1 MRDFIG
7 QLTTRR
13 AAIVGRLLCRYVRGI
28 LLGVVT
34 TGFAAILAAPGPG
47 RAEVQ
52 TAAGA
57 APVKHLHIIYLGKHY
72 SEPPPL
78 SLLDKASYDKGI
90 QGARIAAVDNNVAG
104 KFIGQETDLSEDVIP
119 QEANIAAEAKK
130 VFAGGASLIVADL
143 EADDLLAIA
152 DLPEAKNAIILDIR
166 TSDDDLRQER
176 CRRNVFHLA
185 PSYAMR
191 ADALGQFLLYKRWQ
205 RWFLV
210 HGSKPADLAYTA
222 AVKRATS
229 RYGSHIVAERTYTY
243 SARSRTT
250 DTGHQQ
256 TEQQMALLTQGAP
269 PYDVIFV
276 VDMDEVF
283 GEYLLFNSFDPR
295 PVVGTQGLV
304 AVAWHRSF
312 EEYAGQEMQNRFE
325 NFAHRIMT
333 ERDYEGWLA
342 VRIFGE
348 AMLRTGATDAKTL
361 RNYILSDE
369 FNVAAYKGIGLSFRR
384 WDLQLRQPILLAGP
398 RALVSIAP
406 IEGFLHPKYL
416 TDSLGYDEPET
427 KCHFAN

>member
-1 MRDFIG
+1 MLNLPRQPAERHVNSTVAPWRKLRKIVAISIAAFFIVSVEG
-7 QLTTRR
+7 KAQPQP
-13 AAIVGRLLCRYVRGI
+13 V
-28 LLGVVT
+28 
-34 TGFAAILAAPGPG
+34 
-47 RAEVQ
+47 AE
-52 TAAGA
+52 
-57 APVKHLHIIYLGKHY
+57 APVKHLHIVYLGKHY
-72 SEPPPL
+72 SEPTPL
-78 SLLDKASYDKGI
+78 SLLDKPAYDKGI
-90 QGARIAAVDNNVAG
+90 QGARVGAADNNVTG
-104 KFIGQETDLSEDVIP
+104 KFVGQETDLTEDILP
-119 QEANIAAEAKK
+119 QDGDIVAEAKK
-130 VFAGGASLIVADL
+130 VFAAGTSLIVADL
-143 EADDLLAIA
+143 EAKDLLAVA

-166 TSDDDLRQER
+166 TSDDDLRQEQ
-176 CRRNVFHLA
+176 CRANVFHLA

-205 RWFLV
+205 RWFLI
-210 HGSKPADLAYTA
+210 HGTKPADLAYTA
-222 AVKRATS
+222 AIKRAAS
-229 RYGSHIVAERTYTY
+229 RFGSHIVAERTYTY

-256 TEQQMALLTQGAP
+256 TEQQMALLTQSAP
-269 PYDVIFV
+269 AYDVIFV

-295 PVVGTQGLV
+295 PVVGTQGLI

-348 AMLRTGATDAKTL
+348 AMLRTGANDAKTI
-361 RNYILSDE
+361 RSYILSDA
-369 FNVAAYKGIGLSFRR
+369 FNIAAYKGIGLSFRK

-427 KCHFAN
+427 KCHFSK